1 MAKKE
6 HSLEQIISEIG
17 DLWLPLN
24 EEHRKLLASNLTLRK
39 YKKNEF
45 IYREGETPSSL
56 MCLLSGKV
64 KISKEGFGGRSQI
77 IRVMKPGEY
86 FGYRAH
92 FTGTDRI
99 TDAAAFEPSVICHV
113 PLTLINKFVREN
125 SEIAMFF
132 LRQLAHGLSVAD
144 ARAVNMTQ
152 KHIRGRLAEAII
164 KLKTRY
170 GLEEDG
176 TTLSINVSRE
186 DLANMSNMTTSNAI
200 RTLSAFASE
209 GIIAIEGKKIKLLDE
224 KEILRICHA
233 G

>member
-6 HSLEQIISEIG
+6 HSPEQIISSIK

-24 EEHRKLLASNLTLRK
+24 EEQRKLLASNLTLRK

-45 IYREGETPSSL
+45 IYKEGDTPSHL

-64 KISKEGFGGRSQI
+64 KICKEGFGGRSQI
-77 IRVMKPGEY
+77 IRVMKQGDY

-92 FTGTDRI
+92 FSGTNRI
-99 TDAAAFEPSVICHV
+99 TSAAAFEPSVICHV
-113 PLTLINKFVREN
+113 PLSILSKFIREN
-125 SEIAMFF
+125 SEIAVFF
-132 LRQLAHGLSVAD
+132 LRQLAHGLSIAD

-152 KHIRGRLAEAII
+152 KHIRGRLAEAIL

-170 GLEEDG
+170 GFEEDG
-176 TTLSINVSRE
+176 TTLNINVSRE

-200 RTLSAFASE
+200 RTLSAFATE
-209 GIIAIEGKKIKLLDE
+209 GIIGIEGKKIKLLDE
-224 KEILRICHA
+224 DEILRICH
-233 G
+233 GG